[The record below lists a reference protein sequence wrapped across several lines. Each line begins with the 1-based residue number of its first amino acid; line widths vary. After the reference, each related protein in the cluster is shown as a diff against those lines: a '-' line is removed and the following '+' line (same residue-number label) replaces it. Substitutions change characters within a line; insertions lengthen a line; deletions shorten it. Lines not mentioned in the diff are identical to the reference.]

1 MGSGYR
7 PLMSG
12 GSRRLWSFCVCVT
25 GETHTLPS
33 SPQHAHSHTR
43 RLVCTFIHSE
53 TFFPLFW
60 TKIHELASACGMT
73 STFVPADSTWPPQR
87 RGPVAAGQLQAA
99 SGADE
104 FHHHILSAVV
114 FGKQQMFEESVAHST
129 ATVFTFPA
137 LQNVPSCSLKALF
150 AELVAFVVDWDG
162 EGSEH
167 PQAC

>member
-25 GETHTLPS
+25 GETHTLPP
-33 SPQHAHSHTR
+33 SPQHTH
-43 RLVCTFIHSE
+43 RLLCTFTHSE

-60 TKIHELASACGMT
+60 NKMHELASACGMT

-87 RGPVAAGQLQAA
+87 RDPVAAGQLQVA

-114 FGKQQMFEESVAHST
+114 FGKQQMFTIKQYSRLAGGVRRASPIPRQPFLLFLLCKMCQ
-129 ATVFTFPA
+129 AA
-137 LQNVPSCSLKALF
+137 L
-150 AELVAFVVDWDG
+150 
-162 EGSEH
+162 
-167 PQAC
+167 